1 MGKLTKSIAVALS
14 VAAMNSTI
22 NASNSLGAM
31 FSQPNKLDQQ
41 REVNKM
47 RGKDRNGLPKKR
59 RKMW

>member
-1 MGKLTKSIAVALS
+1 MKNKSKLLTAVALAS
-14 VAAMNSTI
+14 INSTI
-22 NASNSLGAM
+22 NLSTSMGSLFYG
-31 FSQPNKLDQQ
+31 PNKLDQQ